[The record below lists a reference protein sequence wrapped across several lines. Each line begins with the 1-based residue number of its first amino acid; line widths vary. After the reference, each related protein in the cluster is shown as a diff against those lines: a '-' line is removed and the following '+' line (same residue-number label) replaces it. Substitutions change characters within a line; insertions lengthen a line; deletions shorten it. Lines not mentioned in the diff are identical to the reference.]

1 MTINSNKC
9 ACTLTRQT
17 LFRVTLRL
25 CFVRFRTIG
34 HSPPGLRRLFVFH
47 RANTILVT
55 VHSILFYLIPIKGQR
70 CIGHLLLLFPP
81 SRVDARFCFISNWL
95 RSDALIFHPS
105 LRFLSSFAKLFPLP
119 STCSSLES
127 AESFLSFCSLCIYQA
142 LFAPEQT
149 TRLPLAENAASL
161 TCALFDYL
169 TAILA
174 ISWKPGSNRVF
185 GTFRNFRTEFREQ
198 RSASVVWNP
207 N

>member
-105 LRFLSSFAKLFPLP
+105 LRFLSSFAKLYVPSAVDLFLLRIRWEFSLFLFVVHLP
-119 STCSSLES
+119 GFVCAWTNDS
-127 AESFLSFCSLCIYQA
+127 I
-142 LFAPEQT
+142 T
-149 TRLPLAENAASL
+149 TRWKRRESDLCSIRLLDRYTGNFAEVR
-161 TCALFDYL
+161 
-169 TAILA
+169 IQ
-174 ISWKPGSNRVF
+174 PR
-185 GTFRNFRTEFREQ
+185 FRNLSEL
-198 RSASVVWNP
+198 
-207 N
+207 